1 MSRRLSRTAG
11 AIAAL
16 ALAAALAAPAQAAT
30 AAAAPAAHRA
40 STAFGPAA
48 TGQHNARTPHT
59 RYDGGVWGGYVAQ
72 GSGFQSI
79 SGSWTMPQIQCN
91 TSNDLF
97 APWVGIDGYG
107 SQTVEQTGVQADC
120 SSGSPV
126 LSGWYEMYPAPPQF
140 FNDPVSAGDSFTGT
154 VTTDGSG
161 TYSLA
166 LTDNT
171 QGWTENTQQQL
182 DAQNVSAEAVIE
194 SPSQSYPSFDRLD
207 FSGVTVNGQPFDA
220 FGPQAI
226 DSGQYT
232 ETALQNGS
240 FSIVP
245 SGAGQNVAHR
255 TPSAVARPAVPR
267 Y

>member
-1 MSRRLSRTAG
+1 MAG
-11 AIAAL
+11 AAAAL
-16 ALAAALAAPAQAAT
+16 ALATAAALAAPAQAAP
-30 AAAAPAAHRA
+30 AAANPSAH
-40 STAFGPAA
+40 FGPAS
-48 TGQHNARTPHT
+48 GQHRDAKALRT
-59 RYDGGVWGGYVAQ
+59 RFDGGVWGGYVAQ

-91 TSNDLF
+91 STNDLF

-126 LSGWYEMYPAPPQF
+126 LSGWYEMYPAPPQY

-154 VTTDGSG
+154 VSTDGSG
-161 TYSLA
+161 NYALA

-194 SPSQSYPSFDRLD
+194 SPSQSYPSFSRLD
-207 FSGVTVNGQPFDA
+207 FSGVTVNGQAFDA
-220 FGPQAI
+220 FSPQAI

-245 SGAGQNVAHR
+245 AGFSPWAARPAHS
-255 TPSAVARPAVPR
+255 TATRPAVPR